1 MTQSDGSSIY
11 LQYNYDGNE
20 HGGIMLDIKY
30 VRENP
35 DAIDAAMAN
44 RQTSW
49 DREKFFELDEAR
61 RAVIAEVEELQ
72 ATRNAESKKIGAL
85 MKEGKRDEAEAA
97 KQAVRDVNDKIEG
110 LGARRSELEDEL
122 NTFMAHL
129 PNIPCDATPVG
140 KDENE
145 NPERR
150 RVGEPRDFAAEG
162 FEPKAHWDLGTST
175 GILDFDRGAK
185 LSGAR
190 FTVLSGAGATLDRAL
205 QCFFLNTH
213 ISRGFKEF
221 IPPVIVNR
229 EIMYGTGQLPKF
241 EDDAYHTGEDQFLI
255 PTAEVALTN
264 LHNGEVLDG
273 AELPLRY
280 TAGTPCFREEAG
292 SAGRDTRGI
301 IRQHQFTKV
310 EMVKFAKP
318 EQSDDELESMVAEA
332 EYLLQQLGLPYR
344 VISLCTGDLGFSAR
358 QTYDI
363 EVWLPSY
370 NAYKEISSCSN
381 CGDFQARRANIKY
394 RDPEN
399 FKGTRFVHTLNGSG
413 LPTGRTMAAIMENY
427 QNADGSITIPEVLRP
442 YMGGMEK
449 IEPLA

>member
-1 MTQSDGSSIY
+1 
-11 LQYNYDGNE
+11 
-20 HGGIMLDIKY
+20 MLDMKF

-35 DAIDAAMAN
+35 DAVDAAMAN
-44 RQTSW
+44 RQTGW
-49 DREKFFELDEAR
+49 DREKFFALDDER
-61 RAVIAEVEELQ
+61 RSVIGEVEELQ
-72 ATRNAESKKIGAL
+72 ATRNTESKRIGAL
-85 MKEGKRDEAEAA
+85 MKEGKKDEAEAA
-97 KQAVRDVNDKIEG
+97 KEAVREVNEKIEG
-110 LGARRSELEDEL
+110 LAARRAEIDAEMAD
-122 NTFMAHL
+122 FMCRL
-129 PNIPCDATPVG
+129 PNIPCEATPVG
-140 KDENE
+140 ADETE

-150 RVGEPRDFAAEG
+150 RWGKPRDFAAEG
-162 FEPKAHWDLGTST
+162 FEPKAHWDLGTDL
-175 GILDFDRGAK
+175 GMLDFERGSK
-185 LSGAR
+185 LSGGR
-190 FTVLSGAGATLDRAL
+190 FTVLAGKGAQLDRAL
-205 QCFFLNTH
+205 QNLFLNTH
-213 ISRGFKEF
+213 ISRGFREF

-241 EDDAYHTGEDQFLI
+241 EDDAYHTGDDQFLI

-264 LHNGEVLDG
+264 LHAGEVLD
-273 AELPLRY
+273 ASQLPLRY

-318 EQSDDELESMVAEA
+318 EESDDELESMTAEA
-332 EYLLQQLGLPYR
+332 EYILQQLGLPYR

-399 FKGTRFVHTLNGSG
+399 FKGTRYLHTLNGSG

-427 QNADGSITIPEVLRP
+427 QNADGTITVPEVLRP
-442 YMGGMEK
+442 YMGGAEV
-449 IEPLA
+449 ITA